1 MIVGGGDREREM
13 LRIFDFARLTT
24 VFWFH
29 VDGDIQ
35 QLVPRGWIYN
45 FPIECRRTDASPSSD
60 KQRPKHPP
68 PPPLPFHACFTK
80 QNFHC
85 LIMTSAE
92 SAQAAKQLDS
102 VTDRVQETELDDVR
116 AKEAMSALGGDN
128 GDDSA
133 LKLSEMRVSKED
145 IAVVVEE
152 LEVTEDT
159 AEATLKQVSLEMH
172 QAGKSIDGSSVVL
185 EEALRRLITAPP

>member
-1 MIVGGGDREREM
+1 
-13 LRIFDFARLTT
+13 
-24 VFWFH
+24 
-29 VDGDIQ
+29 
-35 QLVPRGWIYN
+35 
-45 FPIECRRTDASPSSD
+45 
-60 KQRPKHPP
+60 
-68 PPPLPFHACFTK
+68 LPFHASDQDRAIDQHTFTRFTK
-80 QNFHC
+80 QNFHR

-159 AEATLKQVSLEMH
+159 AEATLKQVSMEMH